1 MGLGNLNSPHQH
13 FPTSYEIE
21 ICTTYMPHPNIAI
34 MIILSTALINEK
46 VQAFFQIMMY
56 KRIRS
61 CGLWWSFVIQQT
73 GNSSCTSSTFNNG
86 KGDVDK
92 DYK

>member
-21 ICTTYMPHPNIAI
+21 ICTTYHHPHPNIAI
-34 MIILSTALINEK
+34 IIILSIALINQKLQE
-46 VQAFFQIMMY
+46 FFQIMMY

-61 CGLWWSFVIQQT
+61 CGLW
-73 GNSSCTSSTFNNG
+73 
-86 KGDVDK
+86 
-92 DYK
+92 